1 MIKGIVTTK
10 QASDVRRISG
20 MCKYLT
26 RFITNL
32 PQARES
38 MKLLMKEVQK
48 VLLQEGQ
55 LASLPLTTNKKK

>member
-10 QASDVRRISG
+10 QASDARRISG

-26 RFITNL
+26 RFIPNL
-32 PQARES
+32 LQASEQPLS
-38 MKLLMKEVQK
+38 LWNSTELLMTDVQK

-55 LASLPLTTNKKK
+55 LLT